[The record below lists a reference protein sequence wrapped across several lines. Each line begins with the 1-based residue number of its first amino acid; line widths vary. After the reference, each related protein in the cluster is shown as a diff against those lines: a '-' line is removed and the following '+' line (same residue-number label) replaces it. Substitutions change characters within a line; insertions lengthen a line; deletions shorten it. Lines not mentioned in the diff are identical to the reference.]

1 MRAGPPTLRRIVLS
15 AVAAL
20 IVGLGAVSLITGF
33 SQSFVIRLLQGVAVF
48 GAGAVIVGG
57 TVLLVMV
64 RLAGWEDPE
73 SDDEFD
79 ALVERAEQLAASS
92 SARTVF
98 SDPFIARPMGVR
110 MASTITASGMCGC
123 LLGVG
128 APRRDG
134 VVRGGGGY
142 RPNPRTPF
150 SSQPRWWASSWR
162 TVRTTWA
169 LSLSGSWPKS
179 RSRVSR
185 KITIRS
191 WK

>member
-73 SDDEFD
+73 SD
-79 ALVERAEQLAASS
+79 EQ
-92 SARTVF
+92 
-98 SDPFIARPMGVR
+98 DRP
-110 MASTITASGMCGC
+110 
-123 LLGVG
+123 
-128 APRRDG
+128 
-134 VVRGGGGY
+134 
-142 RPNPRTPF
+142 
-150 SSQPRWWASSWR
+150 
-162 TVRTTWA
+162 
-169 LSLSGSWPKS
+169 
-179 RSRVSR
+179 
-185 KITIRS
+185 
-191 WK
+191 